1 MRRKVNRLI
10 SSGVDFEPKLV
21 WGDLHQQKEV
31 RLLITSTCPMAHRF
45 NKDHMGKNR
54 SVLPRKRIYLGDNK

>member
-31 RLLITSTCPMAHRF
+31 RLGFA
-45 NKDHMGKNR
+45 DHFYYSDG
-54 SVLPRKRIYLGDNK
+54 LQLQI